1 MIPEHG
7 HVSPEFQEQNKFA
20 FKPLKLITFNPMKD
34 ILAENLTIEYELLR
48 EKETLTALW
57 NFDLLIQSGEFVVIV
72 GPSGCGK
79 TTFINSVVGLVKPTS
94 GKLLC
99 GGEPILGTGPGRVMV
114 FQEYALMPWRTV
126 QKNVEFGLEL
136 QGLLNSDTR
145 KNISKYIDLV
155 GLNGFVESL
164 PHELSGGMQQR
175 VGLARA
181 LATEPEVLTLDEPFG
196 ALDAMTRE
204 VMQAEFEKI
213 LERTKQTVIFI
224 THSIDEA
231 IAMGDRIVV
240 MTAGPGRIKTIINNE
255 IPRPRY
261 ELEIRKHPLY
271 HPMREQIWDLLK
283 SEQEIQMQQEVT

>member
-1 MIPEHG
+1 M
-7 HVSPEFQEQNKFA
+7 SPEFQEQNKYA
-20 FKPLKLITFNPMKD
+20 FKSLKLITFNPMKD

-57 NFDLLIQSGEFVVIV
+57 NFNLLIQSGEFVVIV

-136 QGLLNSDTR
+136 QGFLNSKTR

-224 THSIDEA
+224 THSIAEA

>member
-1 MIPEHG
+1 MITEHG

-136 QGLLNSDTR
+136 QGLLNSNTR

>member
-20 FKPLKLITFNPMKD
+20 FKSLKLITFNPMKD

-136 QGLLNSDTR
+136 QGLLNSNTR

-240 MTAGPGRIKTIINNE
+240 MTAGPGRIKTILNNE

>member
-20 FKPLKLITFNPMKD
+20 FKSLKLITFNPMKD

-57 NFDLLIQSGEFVVIV
+57 NFNLLIQSGEFVVIV

-136 QGLLNSDTR
+136 QGLLNSNTR